1 MFRRTLFTGFA
12 AVAALLT
19 VAFTSFPANAVVP
32 TEATGAGAAAASVT
46 APAEPAIVPTAAG
59 DDPAC
64 QLPMRSTFHYSGEH
78 AVQCTVPA
86 GITELT
92 VIVVGGHGGSCP
104 TCGAGGEGGETIAS
118 LPVQEGDPIRI
129 WVGQR
134 GQNDGGWGLAPGG
147 ARGTAGF
154 GGYNAAGGGGASG
167 VAIGTTDSAK
177 PLIVAGGGG
186 GGGGDGMGGDGAGG
200 WGGSGG
206 NPAVDGAAGGN
217 TPVQDYTQGLGG
229 SGGAGGGASNVGGGG
244 GASPSNDLYSAGGG
258 GGGGWP
264 RGGDGGGG
272 ASALTIPIPGGGGGG
287 GGGGDSTVVAPA
299 RMLVYTAS
307 SGYTDGSV
315 TLSATT
321 AQVLHCTGSE
331 QTFDVPANVPH
342 VHVMAVGGQGGDDY
356 RENDTGKPGFGAQ
369 VTAILAVD
377 PDHPQLKIDVGCG
390 GTDAG
395 GWGYGSGGWQGGA
408 AGAGHNGRGGG
419 GGSAV
424 KDVNGPVVVAG
435 GGGGAGGTSGAFNR
449 NNGGNGGNA
458 GYGFGKQG
466 AGSGGDGFG
475 LGGGQGG
482 TGGGNGW
489 IDGQS
494 GEDAGASGGAGGGG
508 GGGFIF
514 PHYGGGISGGDGA
527 FIVGGGGGGAGASY
541 VRADA
546 TSDAAVAVS
555 GNRGDGFVFISWET
569 PMPTHIAIVSGNNQ
583 TSPVGQPYD
592 QPLAVKV
599 TDQNDL
605 PLGGTSIAFFAPASG
620 ASVAFSNN
628 HNYDS
633 AQTNADGIA
642 VSSTLTANNTAGK
655 LSVVAGSIQTSAQVS
670 FSLQNALPSVTTSAP
685 KHDTVVFG
693 QPNSDAVTVTGAAD
707 GPRPTGAVSY
717 WLCGPLQ
724 SATGCTSGGEDA
736 GSSDLAAATDNSAT
750 ATSES
755 RPAGSPGTWCY
766 RSSYAGDDAYGAS
779 SDAGRNE
786 CFTVT
791 PAATTTTL
799 SQKPTSP
806 VSGQPVTL
814 DAAVTVTAPG
824 AGTPTGTVTFTDGG
838 TSLGTSA
845 VDATGTATLDVTD
858 LGVGAHT
865 LAATYSGDANMLPSA
880 SSKHDYPVDKA
891 ASKTTV
897 STVPDASVF
906 GQPVTLNVG
915 VAAVAPGVGTPTGS
929 VRFTAGTT
937 DLGTAILHDGAASV
951 TTSALAV
958 GSDAIT
964 VSYGGDVDFASST
977 DHASVTVSPAATT
990 TTVSAEPVA
999 TVFGQEVTLNAR
1011 VSVVAPGAG
1020 AVSGTVEFTSGATVL
1035 GTARVD
1041 ASGSATI
1048 ATTALP
1054 LGQTQVSA
1062 RYVGTTDFA
1071 ASAATSPAT
1080 VTVSAADTRT
1090 SVSIDPDAAVSG
1102 QHVTVTAHVVPMA
1115 PASGAP
1121 TGTVVFTIGSTTLGT
1136 GHLDAT
1142 GVATFTTSALPVG
1155 PSQITATYQGDASFH
1170 PSAASAAASIGKA
1183 ATATIVTADPSNGP
1197 VGSPIILTAWITVRS
1212 PGSGTPT
1219 GTVTF
1224 TVGTTTL
1231 GTAAVTPTGLA
1242 KLTVTDLP
1250 LGASVITASYGG
1262 DTQRAESRGT
1272 TSVSVTAHGGTG
1284 GNGGGGSGNGSLPA
1298 TGSGIDSLLG
1308 LGMLVL
1314 LSGAALWL
1322 VGRGRSRKHRVKR
1335 G

>member
-1 MFRRTLFTGFA
+1 MLHRSRAFVTFTA
-12 AVAALLT
+12 ITVALLAG
-19 VAFTSFPANAVVP
+19 AFTSPAADAASAAQTAIAGTSTAGVSIDHAANAD
-32 TEATGAGAAAASVT
+32 SN
-46 APAEPAIVPTAAG
+46 
-59 DDPAC
+59 DPAC
-64 QLPMRSTFHYSGEH
+64 VLPLSSTFHYSGH
-78 AVQCTVPA
+78 AVQCTVPS

-134 GQNDGGWGLAPGG
+134 GQNEGGWGLASGG
-147 ARGTAGF
+147 SRGTAGF
-154 GGYNAAGGGGASG
+154 GGYDAAGGGGASG

-206 NPAVDGAAGGN
+206 NPAIDGAAGGD

-229 SGGAGGGASNVGGGG
+229 SGGAGGGASNVGGGN
-244 GASPSNDLYSAGGG
+244 GASPSDDLYSAGGG

-321 AQVLHCTGSE
+321 AHVLHCTGSE

-369 VTAILAVD
+369 VTAIVAID

-424 KDVNGPVVVAG
+424 KDINGPVVVAG

-449 NNGGNGGNA
+449 NNGGSGGNA

-475 LGGGQGG
+475 LDAGQGG

-541 VRADA
+541 ARDDV
-546 TSDAAVAVS
+546 TSGAAVAVS
-555 GNRGDGFVFISWET
+555 GNRGDGYVFLSWET

-583 TSPVGQPYD
+583 TSPVGKAYG

-599 TDQNDL
+599 TDQNNL
-605 PLGGTSIAFFAPASG
+605 PLGGTPIAFFAPTSG

-628 HNYDS
+628 HTYDS

-642 VSSTLTANNTAGK
+642 VSSTLKANDTAGRF
-655 LSVVAGSIQTSAQVS
+655 SVVAGSIQTSAQVS
-670 FSLQNALPSVTTSAP
+670 FSLQNALPSVSRSAP
-685 KHDTVVFG
+685 QQDTVVFG
-693 QPNSDAVTVTGAAD
+693 QPNSDEVTVRGAAT
-707 GPRPTGAVSY
+707 GPQPSGSVAFA
-717 WLCGPLQ
+717 LCGPLG
-724 SATGCTSGGEDA
+724 SAIGCATGGADA
-736 GSSDLAAATDNSAT
+736 GTTTLTGATNGTAT
-750 ATSES
+750 ADSPS
-755 RPAGSPGTWCY
+755 KPAGAPGVWCY
-766 RSSYAGDDAYGAS
+766 RASYAGDDSYGPS
-779 SDAGRNE
+779 SDAGANE

-791 PAATTTTL
+791 QAATTTTL
-799 SQKPTSP
+799 SEKPGSP
-806 VSGQPVTL
+806 VAGEAITL
-814 DAAVTVTAPG
+814 SAGVTVNAPG
-824 AGTPTGTVTFTDGG
+824 AGLPTGTVTFTDGG
-838 TSLGTSA
+838 TALGTAA
-845 VDATGTATLDVTD
+845 VDASGTATVAIGALP
-858 LGVGAHT
+858 VGQHK
-865 LAATYSGDANMLPSA
+865 LVATYSGDADFLASA
-880 SSKHDYPVDKA
+880 SSQHDYPVTRAVSHTTLSA
-891 ASKTTV
+891 A
-897 STVPDASVF
+897 PDAAVF
-906 GQPVTLNVG
+906 GQTVTLNVT
-915 VAAVAPGVGTPTGS
+915 VDAAAPGSGTPSGS

-937 DLGTAILHDGAASV
+937 DLGTATLQNGAASI

-958 GSDAIT
+958 GSDAVT
-964 VSYGGDVDFASST
+964 VSYGGDDAFTSST
-977 DHASVTVSPAATT
+977 GKTTVTVSPAATT
-990 TTVSAEPVA
+990 TTVSADPTSA
-999 TVFGQEVTLNAR
+999 VFGQQVTLDAQ

-1020 AVSGTVEFTSGATVL
+1020 ALTGTVTFTDGSTVL
-1035 GTARVD
+1035 GTATVD
-1041 ASGSATI
+1041 ASGLATL
-1048 ATTALP
+1048 TTTTLP
-1054 LGQTQVSA
+1054 LGQRQLSA
-1062 RYVGTTDFA
+1062 NYAGTSDLA
-1071 ASAATSPAT
+1071 ASSAASPIT
-1080 VTVSAADTRT
+1080 VTVAPADTSTRLN
-1090 SVSIDPDAAVSG
+1090 IDPDAAVSG
-1102 QHVTVTAHVVPMA
+1102 QRVKLTAHVAPVA
-1115 PASGAP
+1115 PASGTP
-1121 TGTVVFTIGSTTLGT
+1121 TGAVVFTNGTSTLGT
-1136 GHLDAT
+1136 ADVDTSGAAT
-1142 GVATFTTSALPVG
+1142 LTTSALPVG
-1155 PSQITATYQGDASFH
+1155 ANQITAGYQGDASFH
-1170 PSAASAAASIGKA
+1170 PSAASAAVGVDKA
-1183 ATATIVTADPSNGP
+1183 QTATIVEAAPSSALLGAA
-1197 VGSPIILTAWITVRS
+1197 VTITAWTTVRS
-1212 PGSGTPT
+1212 PGSGIPT
-1219 GTVTF
+1219 GTVVFSAGNTA
-1224 TVGTTTL
+1224 L
-1231 GTAAVTPTGLA
+1231 GTVAVGSSGLA
-1242 KLTVTDLP
+1242 QLTVTDLP
-1250 LGASVITASYGG
+1250 LGTSVVTATYGG
-1262 DTQRAESRGT
+1262 DDQRVGSRGT
-1272 TSVSVTAHGGTG
+1272 TSVRVSAHGGG
-1284 GNGGGGSGNGSLPA
+1284 GGGGSSGSSGGGSLPD
-1298 TGSGIDSLLG
+1298 TGSRIDSLLG
-1308 LGMLVL
+1308 LGVLVL
-1314 LSGAALWL
+1314 LAGAALGL
-1322 VGRGRSRKHRVKR
+1322 VGWRRAAKSKTARG
-1335 G
+1335 